1 MKVLKKADFSIVT
14 GIDVRNTLKQKLGV
28 DFRSYRILGACNPRM
43 AHETI
48 EAENTIET
56 RLPCNMI
63 VQDAGGGNTGVAAI
77 DRSGRWRQY
86 PTRP

>member
-28 DFRSYRILGACNPRM
+28 GFRSYRILGACNPRM
-43 AHETI
+43 AHE
-48 EAENTIET
+48 
-56 RLPCNMI
+56 
-63 VQDAGGGNTGVAAI
+63 AI
-77 DRSGRWRQY
+77 DRSGRWRRY